1 MEAVQCGA
9 CGCDPEFSQDKLS
22 LRFFL
27 EFPMIPTHRSEDAA
41 WAAEKDH
48 QSLQIG
54 RQRSV
59 QTLDLVIPFL
69 VIFSKELK
77 KKKKTQKYQQPLGT
91 EMHST
96 MLSVIV
102 NVEKQCDRPA
112 PGLSLTVIVRGPHV
126 QGAHL
131 IWG

>member
-9 CGCDPEFSQDKLS
+9 CGCDPGFSQDKLS

-27 EFPMIPTHRSEDAA
+27 EFPMIPTHRSEDPA
-41 WAAEKDH
+41 WAAEEDH
-48 QSLQIG
+48 QSLQVG

-77 KKKKTQKYQQPLGT
+77 KKPTKI
-91 EMHST
+91 ST
-96 MLSVIV
+96 ASGHRDAQHDVI
-102 NVEKQCDRPA
+102 CD
-112 PGLSLTVIVRGPHV
+112 SKRGEAV
-126 QGAHL
+126 
-131 IWG
+131 